1 MRRRFLAT
9 SSNYRAEETVV
20 VAATASELGALH
32 LAIDRFWARVDQIAP
47 HPLDTIWW
55 LELTTAIAEI
65 GANIILHAYP
75 NGMGTVGRIELRLR
89 LYADRIE
96 ARLTDQGVAY
106 QPEAARSI
114 QHDDLLALPEG
125 GLGLAIVRAAV
136 DRLTYRRTPA
146 GTNCW
151 RLTKRF

>member
-1 MRRRFLAT
+1 MRRRSLAT
-9 SSNYRAEETVV
+9 RSSHLAEETVII
-20 VAATASELGALH
+20 AATASELAALH
-32 LAIDRFWARVDQIAP
+32 SAIDRFWARVDQVAP
-47 HPLDTIWW
+47 RPLDAVWR

-75 NGMGTVGRIELRLR
+75 KGMSTAGCIQLRLR

-106 QPEAARSI
+106 QPAAARSI
-114 QHDDLLALPEG
+114 PHDDLLALPEG
-125 GLGLAIVRAAV
+125 GFGLMIVRAAV
-136 DRLTYRRTPA
+136 DRLTYRRTSP